1 MKSRLI
7 DEWINED
14 VLQSLSVLVD
24 TREQD
29 TERARKRYETF
40 SVPWERATLDYGD
53 YTYNAVINDI
63 PIFNT
68 RLKVFPL
75 CMIERKMNLDE
86 LANCFT
92 RERKRFQAEMERA
105 KEHGARIFLL
115 VENASW
121 ESLINGRYKSKLNPK
136 AYFASITAWM
146 IRYGLQV
153 IFCKEE
159 TSGKIIKEIL
169 YRDLKE
175 RLEGGDFNEIQR
187 L

>member
-1 MKSRLI
+1 MNDFEIKNILDTFSIITDSR
-7 DEWINED
+7 EHPTP
-14 VLQSLSVLVD
+14 QS
-24 TREQD
+24 E
-29 TERARKRYETF
+29 KRYQAF
-40 SVPWERATLDYGD
+40 GVSYQRGKLDYGD
-53 YTYNAVINDI
+53 YTFNFILNNEPFYDVTK
-63 PIFNT
+63 PIY
-68 RLKVFPL
+68 P
-75 CMIERKMNLDE
+75 CISIERKESLNE
-86 LANCFT
+86 LASCFT
-92 RERKRFQAEMERA
+92 HSRKRFQAEMERA

-115 VENASW
+115 TENASW

-175 RLEGGDFNEIQR
+175 RLENGEIKSE
-187 L
+187 